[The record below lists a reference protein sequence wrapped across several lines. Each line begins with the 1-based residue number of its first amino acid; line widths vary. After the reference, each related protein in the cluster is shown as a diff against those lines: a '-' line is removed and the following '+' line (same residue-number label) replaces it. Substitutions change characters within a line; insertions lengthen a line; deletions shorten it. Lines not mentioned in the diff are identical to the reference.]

1 MASNLAPWLKVVVC
15 GLVSTMLSF
24 FRYLNVLVKG
34 FHKDIFLYIAAL
46 QNENDRQI
54 SRYNDWLQGHNPT
67 PNHTQK
73 DAERQR
79 IILDTGFY

>member
-1 MASNLAPWLKVVVC
+1 MWLNRLKVC
-15 GLVSTMLSF
+15 GLWSCINYAFF

-73 DAERQR
+73 DAERQKV
-79 IILDTGFY
+79 ILDTGCY